1 MAKKITFYLRKSKLY
16 LLIVGFF
23 STFLLT
29 SACHFD
35 QGEVKIPTNKVLVLK
50 FDEESKDFSWGRE
63 YLYYDHPKT
72 FTVTANKEINAEET
86 VINVFY
92 EEENALLLKA
102 TAKHALLEGDILIPE
117 DFKPAD
123 HFEKVTTNDFVTP
136 ANGYKEISED
146 LLPEVHFESMLSKVQ
161 SLVKVREYLQTNPNQ
176 QVQVFLYK
184 PTIKSSNNNRWIFIL
199 KN

>member
-1 MAKKITFYLRKSKLY
+1 MNKTITLYFKQSKAY
-16 LLIVGFF
+16 LLIVGFI

-29 SACHFD
+29 TACHGD

-50 FDEESKDFSWGRE
+50 FDEQSKDFNWGRE
-63 YLYYDHPKT
+63 YLYYDHPET
-72 FTVTANKEINAEET
+72 FTVNANKEMSAEGT
-86 VINVFY
+86 VISIFY

-102 TAKHALLEGDILIPE
+102 TAKHAPLEGEILIPE

-123 HFEKVTTNDFVTP
+123 HFERVTTNDFVTP
-136 ANGYKEISED
+136 MNGYKELSED
-146 LLPEVHFESMLSKVQ
+146 LLPEVHFENMWSNVQ
-161 SLVKVREYLQTNPNQ
+161 SLKKVREYLQRNPSQ

-184 PTIKSSNNNRWIFIL
+184 PTIDSSINNRWIFVL